1 MQRSVWAVFGVLL
14 ALVAFPQ
21 SQNSTSQIP
30 QESAGSNLRDVQDP
44 SATII
49 SLAQQSHDLNS
60 KSDVNSQVYLL
71 ERQIT
76 LILRRN
82 PELARQ
88 WIDELFA
95 LSLEQRKGSPVVV
108 TQQMAITDLSQ
119 IDPDAALNLLNR
131 MSTTNANQKQAMIS
145 AKSAAASPIFAA
157 LIARDGVNALPV
169 VEHEAELLAI
179 DDTYPYGAL
188 GAAANAAAMK
198 DWRSNRDRAVSLI
211 QATFERAFAR
221 YRDRPASYS
230 EDYAFGD
237 MLIHLGGSLPNEVLR
252 PALDLLVQN
261 LLMTDTK
268 AYQVQAQMFA
278 CDGREVKADNAIDAV
293 LLRLAALMNRVDPEL
308 AQHLQEGRPALRA
321 AIEETTA
328 GCQRALK
335 IGPNPQNTRLRN
347 PNVQLQA
354 DAMQFEHI
362 NTDAAIAK
370 AQQITD
376 ENLRVQTL
384 LRIAGDI
391 AENEPERAAKL
402 VIDAEMNLKN
412 ADARM
417 QLNLITA
424 EASVAAAQQKND
436 NVRELLQRGFE
447 IAMTKGAEGASG
459 PLLRIAIQNDPS
471 FAMMFLQ
478 NLPPSP
484 EKAQLLVEVA
494 SELDIES
501 LQSRSRAQRIVKTP
515 PQ

>member
-1 MQRSVWAVFGVLL
+1 MRRSVWAVFGVLL

-21 SQNSTSQIP
+21 SQTSTPQIS

-49 SLAQQSHDLNS
+49 SLVQQSHDLNS

-95 LSLEQRKGSPVVV
+95 LSFEQRKGSPVVV

-119 IDPDAALNLLNR
+119 IDPDSALNLLNR

-145 AKSAAASPIFAA
+145 AKASAASSIFSA
-157 LIARDGVNALPV
+157 LVARDGVNALPV
-169 VEHEAELLAI
+169 VEHEAELLSAEE
-179 DDTYPYGAL
+179 TYPYGAL
-188 GAAANAAAMK
+188 GAAENAAAMK
-198 DWRSNRDRAVSLI
+198 DWRGNRERAFSLI

-221 YRDRPASYS
+221 YRDQPASYS
-230 EDYAFGD
+230 DDYAFGD
-237 MLIHLGGSLPNEVLR
+237 MLIHLGGSLPNEILR

-293 LLRLAALMNRVDPEL
+293 LLRLASLMNRVDPEL
-308 AQHLQEGRPALRA
+308 ALHLQDGRPALRS

-376 ENLRVQTL
+376 DNLRVQTL

-391 AENEPERAAKL
+391 AEHEPQRAAKL
-402 VIDAEMNLKN
+402 VTDTQMNMRN
-412 ADARM
+412 GDPRM
-417 QLNLITA
+417 QLSLITA
-424 EASVAAAQQKND
+424 EASVAAAQKKND

-447 IAMTKGAEGASG
+447 IAMTNGADGTVG
-459 PLLRIAIQNDPS
+459 PLLRIATQNDPS

-478 NLPPSP
+478 NLAPSP
-484 EKAQLLVEVA
+484 AKAQLLIDAA
-494 SELDIES
+494 SELDIEDS
-501 LQSRSRAQRIVKTP
+501 QSRSRTKIPAH
-515 PQ
+515 

>member
-1 MQRSVWAVFGVLL
+1 MRRSVWAVFGVLL
-14 ALVAFPQ
+14 PLVAFPQ
-21 SQNSTSQIP
+21 SQTSTPQIP

-49 SLAQQSHDLNS
+49 SLVQQSHDLNS

-95 LSLEQRKGSPVVV
+95 LSFEQRKGSPVVV

-169 VEHEAELLAI
+169 VEHETELLAI

-252 PALDLLVQN
+252 PALDLLVHN

-293 LLRLAALMNRVDPEL
+293 LLRLASLMNRVEPEL
-308 AQHLQEGRPALRA
+308 AQQLQTGRPALRS

-391 AENEPERAAKL
+391 ADHEPQRAAKL
-402 VIDAEMNLKN
+402 ITEAKTNVKSGDV
-412 ADARM
+412 RT
-417 QLNLITA
+417 QLSLITS
-424 EASVAAAQQKND
+424 EASVAATEKKND
-436 NVRELLQRGFE
+436 DVRELLQRGFE
-447 IAMTKGAEGASG
+447 IAMTDHVEGGLG
-459 PLLRIAIQNDPS
+459 PLLQIAMENDPS

-478 NLPPSP
+478 NLAPSP
-484 EKAQLLVEVA
+484 EKAQLLVDAA
-494 SELDIES
+494 SALDVES
-501 LQSRSRAQRIVKTP
+501 SRNRSQTRQLR
-515 PQ
+515 Q

>member
-1 MQRSVWAVFGVLL
+1 MRRSIWAVFGVLL

-21 SQNSTSQIP
+21 SQSSTAQIP

-82 PELARQ
+82 PELARK

-95 LSLEQRKGSPVVV
+95 LSFEQRKASPVVV

-131 MSTTNANQKQAMIS
+131 MSTTNDSQKQAMIS
-145 AKSAAASPIFAA
+145 ARSAAASPIFAA
-157 LIARDGVNALPV
+157 LIARDGVNALPL

-198 DWRSNRDRAVSLI
+198 DWRSDRDRAVSLI

-237 MLIHLGGSLPNEVLR
+237 MLIHLGGSLPTEVLR

-293 LLRLAALMNRVDPEL
+293 LLRLASLMNRVEPEL
-308 AQHLQEGRPALRA
+308 AQQLQTGRPALRS

-328 GCQRALK
+328 GCQRSLK

-391 AENEPERAAKL
+391 ADHEPQRASK
-402 VIDAEMNLKN
+402 
-412 ADARM
+412 
-417 QLNLITA
+417 LITEA
-424 EASVAAAQQKND
+424 KTNVKSVDVRTQLSLITSEASVAAAEKKND
-436 NVRELLQRGFE
+436 DVRELLQRGFE
-447 IAMTKGAEGASG
+447 IVMKDHVEGGLG
-459 PLLRIAIQNDPS
+459 PLLQIAMENDPS

-478 NLPPSP
+478 NLVPSP
-484 EKAQLLVEVA
+484 EKAQLLVDAA
-494 SELDIES
+494 SALDVES
-501 LQSRSRAQRIVKTP
+501 SRNRSQTRQMR
-515 PQ
+515 Q